1 MDINWLRSLITV
13 AAFAA
18 FLGIV
23 WWAYGPSRR
32 QRFERDA
39 MLPFEEN
46 HNEEAPERPS
56 PHALLP
62 SGEGKKRREMS
73 TRPFPDGGNR

>member
-23 WWAYGPSRR
+23 WWAYAPSRR

-39 MLPFEEN
+39 MLPFEEA
-46 HNEEAPERPS
+46 ECVRAVTPRVGDE
-56 PHALLP
+56 
-62 SGEGKKRREMS
+62 K
-73 TRPFPDGGNR
+73 